1 MLAVVVETKELA
13 QTVVASLVGGVG
25 VTVIFS
31 IAIWGSARFAEL
43 SRGERPLAAAGAAAG
58 GGGAPGATR
67 GGGRRRS
74 AAGAAP
80 VAVLALAA
88 TAASVVL
95 GIVVMTSK

>member
-1 MLAVVVETKELA
+1 MLAVIVETKDLA
-13 QTVVASLVGGVG
+13 ETVVASVVGGVG
-25 VTVIFS
+25 VTVVFS

-43 SRGERPLAAAGAAAG
+43 SRGDRPLAAAGAAA
-58 GGGAPGATR
+58 
-67 GGGRRRS
+67 
-74 AAGAAP
+74 

>member
-13 QTVVASLVGGVG
+13 ETVVASLVGGVG

-43 SRGERPLAAAGAAAG
+43 SRGERPLAAAGAAA
-58 GGGAPGATR
+58 
-67 GGGRRRS
+67 
-74 AAGAAP
+74 

>member
-13 QTVVASLVGGVG
+13 QTGVASLVGGVG
-25 VTVIFS
+25 VTVVFS

-43 SRGERPLAAAGAAAG
+43 SRGERPLAAAGAAA
-58 GGGAPGATR
+58 
-67 GGGRRRS
+67 
-74 AAGAAP
+74 
-80 VAVLALAA
+80 VAMLALAA

>member
-13 QTVVASLVGGVG
+13 ETVVASLVGGVG
-25 VTVIFS
+25 IAVIFS

-43 SRGERPLAAAGAAAG
+43 SRGERPLAAAGAAA
-58 GGGAPGATR
+58 
-67 GGGRRRS
+67 
-74 AAGAAP
+74 